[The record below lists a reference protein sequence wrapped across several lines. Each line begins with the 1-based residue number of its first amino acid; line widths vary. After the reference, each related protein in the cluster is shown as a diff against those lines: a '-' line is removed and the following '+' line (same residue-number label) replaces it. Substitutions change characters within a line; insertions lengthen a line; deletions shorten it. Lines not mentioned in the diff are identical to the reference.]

1 MFSSPEFSNPPA
13 TGEWKTHKTIL
24 MGLGGNG
31 GEIVEGVRVAA
42 THGDCGLCVR
52 MKQEMRG
59 RGRGRGKGRGR
70 AAIVVRKGKGR
81 FFDKFL

>member
-1 MFSSPEFSNPPA
+1 M

-24 MGLGGNG
+24 KGLGGDS

-52 MKQEMRG
+52 MK
-59 RGRGRGKGRGR
+59 
-70 AAIVVRKGKGR
+70 RKGGGGEGEGLR
-81 FFDKFL
+81 EG